1 MKAKRKTNKKKI
13 IFISLGILIIVII
26 SAFGIKF
33 LIDSKDTKQEKPK
46 IENKKEEEKVSVL
59 ETYNYKISDNA
70 TEYEK
75 NLFKELE
82 ATLNKEEVNFEEYA
96 TILSKIFIADLL
108 TLNTKKSS
116 SDITS
121 MQYIYDNYREYYKTK
136 VMDTIYSTIEL
147 NLDGKRTQEL
157 PTVKEVTVSSITN
170 EAFSIN
176 KEVVDSNAFKIKVDI
191 EYEKDLD
198 YPTNYTIIMIK
209 NENLLQVV
217 KVYTK

>member
-1 MKAKRKTNKKKI
+1 MKTKRKINKKKI
-13 IFISLGILIIVII
+13 IFILLGMLLIVLI
-26 SAFGIKF
+26 SVFGINY
-33 LIDSKDTKQEKPK
+33 LINSKETKQEKPK
-46 IENKKEEEKVSVL
+46 VENKKEEEKISIL
-59 ETYNYKISDNA
+59 DTYNYKISDNA

-82 ATLNKEEVNFEEYA
+82 TILNKEEVNFEEYA
-96 TILSKIFIADLL
+96 TILSKIFISDLL

-121 MQYIYDNYREYYKTK
+121 MQYIYDNYREYYKK
-136 VMDTIYSTIEL
+136 EVMDTIYSTIEL

-157 PTVKEVTVSSITN
+157 PTVKEVKVSSITN

-209 NENLLQVV
+209 NEKLLQVV

>member
-198 YPTNYTIIMIK
+198 YPTNYTIII
-209 NENLLQVV
+209 
-217 KVYTK
+217 